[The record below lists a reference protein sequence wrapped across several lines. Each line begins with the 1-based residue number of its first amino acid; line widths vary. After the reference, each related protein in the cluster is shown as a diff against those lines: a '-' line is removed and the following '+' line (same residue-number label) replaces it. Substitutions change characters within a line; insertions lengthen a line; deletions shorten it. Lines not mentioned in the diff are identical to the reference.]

1 MKNYLLIQSCILVF
15 IFCIRPISEA
25 QIIAPETLAPTDVW
39 NQTFN
44 NAKAVKVYM
53 IGTIKNDGGKV
64 LVELK
69 SESFYLKQGINQLSN
84 TFIKTSKT
92 DWHDQ
97 DAKQAVVATGNFPK
111 GNYTLCTRLIEHAN
125 DRELANPC
133 RNATVGDLIK
143 RQGDKS
149 KYKNI
154 SAYGSASV
162 DFMYNDPKPVFTE
175 LPNSYVR
182 IEAEQ
187 GLSVYSFPIAGQFRY
202 TTEKTNY
209 KRDVDMFTLAF
220 DRSRFERNVKELI
233 LRKVIEAQ
241 LKKVKLNEEDLRTLT
256 EYEDLESKVK
266 SAALQ
271 KVDQEIQRISSELKS
286 LAQEKVTDATS
297 KQKAALQKK
306 YNQLLEQKRK
316 FDQLKNRYIQLKSTY
331 DKWITS
337 GRLEELKKMAYDP
350 PQFDDPKQMLSLLK
364 QYGAYTGMN
373 KFLFNIK
380 ELSIGT
386 AFPVYSPLTLNGTQI
401 FGANF
406 EWNPGIFYIA
416 ASGGKVQSA
425 VSQSVD
431 SSFAKFEQK
440 MAGLRLGIGRI
451 YSNFVSMNIVRFW
464 DIDSSISTGAYQ
476 ELYPEQSWV
485 GSTDF
490 QLSFGK
496 NRIVE
501 FGGELAGNYN
511 NGNRY
516 DTLSYPSQNLKS
528 PELDRISKEE
538 SLKPNLSSSFDFAYN
553 ANFALNLFNQTTHAR
568 VEHSFVGP
576 GFSHPGV
583 FGLPNDLNKSNFRLE
598 QDLFQNK
605 LALGTFY
612 QLDYDNFS
620 AAKSYR
626 TDKKEIG
633 IDAKWHSKKL
643 SSLNLRFSNAKISNS
658 FYFFNSNIIQLGL
671 AKNFKIAKH
680 SFATTTMQ
688 TMYYFTKTDSVD
700 QEINSLYVYL
710 NQSIGLPISFSINFG
725 GQFSNNSVANLSSKR
740 TGLLLSLD
748 KTLFK
753 KIRLSIGSNYD
764 FIDSQNKLG
773 FTIGINGSLAK
784 NLTLN
789 CRAYSN
795 QYSEYPQHIGNYS
808 EKLVQLGVKY
818 NW

>member
-1 MKNYLLIQSCILVF
+1 MKNYFLLIVF
-15 IFCIRPISEA
+15 INIFLFSICSKGFT

-39 NQTFN
+39 NQTIN

-69 SESFYLKQGINQLSN
+69 SESFYLKQGIIQLSN

-92 DWHDQ
+92 DWQDQ

-162 DFMYNDPKPVFTE
+162 DFMYNNPKPVFTE
-175 LPNSYVR
+175 LPNSYLR

-209 KRDVDMFTLAF
+209 KKDVDMFTLAF

-241 LKKVKLNEEDLRTLT
+241 LKKVKLNEDDLRTLT
-256 EYEDLESKVK
+256 EYEDLESKIK
-266 SAALQ
+266 SVALQ
-271 KVDQEIQRISSELKS
+271 KVDQEIQKISSELKS

-316 FDQLKNRYIQLKSTY
+316 TDKLKNRYMQLKATY

-337 GRLEELKKMAYDP
+337 GRLEELKKMAYEP

-386 AFPVYSPLTLNGTQI
+386 AFPSYSPLTLNGTQI

-406 EWNPGIFYIA
+406 EWNPGLFYIA
-416 ASGGKVQSA
+416 ASAGKIHSPITFATDSLAAQFTQKMIGMRLGFGKIDGTH
-425 VSQSVD
+425 VSFNALRFFDVD
-431 SSFAKFEQK
+431 SSITTSQF
-440 MAGLRLGIGRI
+440 
-451 YSNFVSMNIVRFW
+451 
-464 DIDSSISTGAYQ
+464 Q
-476 ELYPEQSWV
+476 EFYPQNSWV
-485 GSTDF
+485 GSIDF
-490 QLSFGK
+490 NIGFSK
-496 NRIVE
+496 NRVVE
-501 FGGELAGNYN
+501 VGGEVAGLMQNHN
-511 NGNRY
+511 TY
-516 DTLSYPSQNLKS
+516 DTLQAYYLNNTQ
-528 PELDRISKEE
+528 SKLTNQLE
-538 SLKPNLSSSFDFAYN
+538 PNLSSSADYAYTG
-553 ANFALNLFNQTTHAR
+553 FVKLNLFNNRSRFIIENQYT
-568 VEHSFVGP
+568 GP
-576 GFSHPGV
+576 GYKHPGV
-583 FGLPNDLNKSNFRLE
+583 FGLSNDLIRYSTRWDQRLGKTQSKVSAFYNRDFDNISDSKSYQTDRNEFGVEAQINSKSIPNIQIRLSLDRLKSNFNYFNSGIINLGLNKSF
-598 QDLFQNK
+598 K
-605 LALGTFY
+605 L
-612 QLDYDNFS
+612 
-620 AAKSYR
+620 
-626 TDKKEIG
+626 
-633 IDAKWHSKKL
+633 
-643 SSLNLRFSNAKISNS
+643 
-658 FYFFNSNIIQLGL
+658 
-671 AKNFKIAKH
+671 AKH
-680 SFATTTMQ
+680 SMSSTQLQCMYLHTT
-688 TMYYFTKTDSVD
+688 TDSVAHN
-700 QEINSLYVYL
+700 INTIYAFIQQNVSFKYGI
-710 NQSIGLPISFSINFG
+710 SIHLTA
-725 GQFSNNSVANLSSKR
+725 QLSNNAVANLTSR
-740 TGLLLSLD
+740 NTGYQLLLG
-748 KTLFK
+748 KTLAK
-753 KIRLSIGSNYD
+753 KIRLLVGSGFNT
-764 FIDSQNKLG
+764 QNTNHKLAY
-773 FTIGINGSLAK
+773 TISLDGVVFK
-784 NLTLN
+784 NFQLN
-789 CRAYSN
+789 VRAFKN
-795 QYSEYPQHIGNYS
+795 KYSEYP
-808 EKLVQLGVKY
+808 GVNGKY
-818 NW
+818 NETYAQAGIRYSW

>member
-1 MKNYLLIQSCILVF
+1 MKNYFLLIVF
-15 IFCIRPISEA
+15 INIILSSLCSKGFA

-39 NQTFN
+39 NQTIN

-84 TFIKTSKT
+84 IFIKTSRT

-97 DAKQAVVATGNFPK
+97 DAKQAVIATGNFPK

-125 DRELANPC
+125 NRELANPC

-209 KRDVDMFTLAF
+209 KKDVDMFTLAF

-266 SAALQ
+266 SVALQ

-316 FDQLKNRYIQLKSTY
+316 FDQLKNRYIQLKNTY
-331 DKWITS
+331 DKWIAS
-337 GRLEELKKMAYDP
+337 GRLEELKKMAYEP
-350 PQFDDPKQMLSLLK
+350 PQLDDPKQMLSLLK

-386 AFPVYSPLTLNGTQI
+386 AFPSYSPLTLNGTQI
-401 FGANF
+401 FGASLD
-406 EWNPGIFYIA
+406 WNPGLFYIA
-416 ASGGKVQSA
+416 AAAGKIHSPVTFATDSSA
-425 VSQSVD
+425 AQFTQKMIGMRLGFGKIDGSHVSINAMRFFDVD
-431 SSFAKFEQK
+431 SSINTSQF
-440 MAGLRLGIGRI
+440 
-451 YSNFVSMNIVRFW
+451 
-464 DIDSSISTGAYQ
+464 Q
-476 ELYPEQSWV
+476 EFYPQNSWV
-485 GSTDF
+485 GSIDF
-490 QLSFGK
+490 NIGFYK
-496 NRIVE
+496 NRLVE
-501 FGGELAGNYN
+501 VGGEVAGLMQNHN
-511 NGNRY
+511 TY
-516 DTLSYPSQNLKS
+516 DTLQAYYLNNTQSKLTSQLA
-528 PELDRISKEE
+528 
-538 SLKPNLSSSFDFAYN
+538 PNLSSSADYAYTG
-553 ANFALNLFNQTTHAR
+553 FVKMNLFNNRSQFI
-568 VEHSFVGP
+568 VENQYTGP
-576 GFSHPGV
+576 GYKHPGV
-583 FGLPNDLNKSNFRLE
+583 FGLPNDLIRYSARWDQSMGKSRNKISAFYNQDYDNISDSKSYQTDRNELGIETQIATKILPHMHLRISLNRLKSHYYYFNSGIVNVGLNKSFKWAKYSISSTQLQCMYLRTTTDSVAQNINTIYAFIQQNLIFKYGISINLSAQYSNNAVANLTSRNTGYQLLLGKIIAKKVKLLTGIGYNS
-598 QDLFQNK
+598 QNTNNK
-605 LALGTFY
+605 LAYTISVEGVIFK
-612 QLDYDNFS
+612 NFQ
-620 AAKSYR
+620 
-626 TDKKEIG
+626 I
-633 IDAKWHSKKL
+633 
-643 SSLNLRFSNAKISNS
+643 NLRAF
-658 FYFFNSNIIQLGL
+658 
-671 AKNFKIAKH
+671 KNK
-680 SFATTTMQ
+680 
-688 TMYYFTKTDSVD
+688 
-700 QEINSLYVYL
+700 
-710 NQSIGLPISFSINFG
+710 
-725 GQFSNNSVANLSSKR
+725 
-740 TGLLLSLD
+740 
-748 KTLFK
+748 
-753 KIRLSIGSNYD
+753 
-764 FIDSQNKLG
+764 
-773 FTIGINGSLAK
+773 
-784 NLTLN
+784 
-789 CRAYSN
+789 
-795 QYSEYPQHIGNYS
+795 YSEYPG
-808 EKLVQLGVKY
+808 VLGKY
-818 NW
+818 NETYVQAGIRYSW